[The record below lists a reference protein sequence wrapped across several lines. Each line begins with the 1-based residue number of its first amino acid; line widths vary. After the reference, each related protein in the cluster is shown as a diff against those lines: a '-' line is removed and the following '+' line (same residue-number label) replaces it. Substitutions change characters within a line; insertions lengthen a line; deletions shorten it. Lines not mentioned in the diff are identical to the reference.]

1 MTLGRQLASAISAI
15 FIVALIGV
23 QAIHLRSAHTHLQRQ
38 LESLAQ
44 DAATSLGL
52 SLGALLKNGDA
63 ALAETIIKPAFDRG
77 HYERVD
83 YLSATGE
90 RVVSK
95 ILPPEEGRYPG
106 WFARVFPLEAPTAES
121 LVSAGWRQLGKVRVT
136 VHPRFAYEQLWTTA
150 RDTLL
155 YMLLIYIAA
164 MLALRVFLRGLLRP
178 LAAVE
183 AAAQAISSRNFVTL
197 NLRPKTRELARVV
210 EAMNSLSRKVN
221 EAIEGE
227 SKRAEKLHAVA
238 YGDPVTGLLNGR
250 GFAARFESAYEG
262 GEHEPFDGVLA
273 LVEIGDLGAINR
285 QLGADRCDDLLRSLY
300 QQMDDV
306 AKASGGFAGRWTGAL
321 TILAMPHLT
330 SGAARARLTVLRT
343 QAIEALKEFGLDRA
357 ERICC
362 AGVEARRGQTTLRA
376 LARGAE
382 EAMLQA
388 REAAEGIVVLDAT
401 SPMEVPAESDPFV
414 IVRDALAE
422 RRLRLLGQ
430 VAYRMS
436 DHRALHTE
444 ILSRLRDS
452 AGNDITAA
460 QFMPIVAAHGLSEE
474 FDRGVI
480 ERVVAQM
487 KERPR
492 RDESISI
499 NLSMR
504 SAEHP
509 GFLEWLGNLLQ
520 RERAIAGR
528 LIFEMAEH
536 GVAKNPNAAAMLART
551 VNLAGAGFAIDNFGV
566 HRDSLMLVQRLRP
579 AYIKLAAAHTPR
591 MVADAGTRFFA
602 ESLVRAARQLD
613 IPAIAQSVE
622 DDVTFQ
628 SLGALGFAG
637 YQGHL
642 IGKPAPWPRE

>member
-121 LVSAGWRQLGKVRVT
+121 LVSSGWRQLGKVRVT
-136 VHPRFAYEQLWTTA
+136 VHPRYAYEQLWTTA

-164 MLALRVFLRGLLRP
+164 MLALRAFLRGLLRP

-183 AAAQAISSRNFVTL
+183 TAAQAISSRNFVTL
-197 NLRPKTRELARVV
+197 NLKPSTRELARVV

-262 GEHEPFDGVLA
+262 GEHEPFNGVLA

-285 QLGADRCDDLLRSLY
+285 QLGPERCDDLLRSLY

-321 TILAMPHLT
+321 TILAMPHLS
-330 SGAARARLTVLRT
+330 SGAARGRLAVLRT

-357 ERICC
+357 ERIYC
-362 AGVEARRGQTTLRA
+362 AGVEARRGQATLRA

-388 REAAEGIVVLDAT
+388 REAAEGIVVLDGT
-401 SPMEVPAESDPFV
+401 SPMDVPAESDPFL

-436 DHRALHTE
+436 DHRPLHTE

-487 KERPR
+487 KKQPRPE
-492 RDESISI
+492 ESISI

-504 SAEHP
+504 SAERP
-509 GFLEWLGNLLQ
+509 EFLDWLGDLLR
-520 RERAIAGR
+520 RERAVAGR
-528 LIFEMAEH
+528 LVFEMAEH
-536 GVAKNPNAAAMLART
+536 GVAKNPDAAAALAQTITR
-551 VNLAGAGFAIDNFGV
+551 AGAGFAIDNFGV
-566 HRDSLMLVQRLRP
+566 HRDSLVLVQRLRP
-579 AYIKLAAAHTPR
+579 VYIKVAAAHTPR

-622 DDVTFQ
+622 DDITFQ
-628 SLGALGFAG
+628 SLGTLGFAG